1 MSLFQKRK
9 SCKSCS
15 SCQKTACRKTAEKN
29 RLCVLISGC
38 KRSIAQAHC
47 HSLVARPGLEPG
59 VRAYEARV
67 LPLHYRTI
75 KSLFVHRWPLFVL
88 NCILQLLLPT
98 EFAGTAGFEP
108 APRGSSNHRSTVGAT
123 SPCCFAVL
131 HFKFFGFAVSE
142 PENGIEPLSTDYKSA
157 ALPLCYTGFWR
168 LRQDSNLQPSA

>member
-1 MSLFQKRK
+1 MPILS
-9 SCKSCS
+9 
-15 SCQKTACRKTAEKN
+15 KN
-29 RLCVLISGC
+29 CLSKNCGEIRLCVLISGC

-47 HSLVARPGLEPG
+47 HSLVAQMGFEPITW
-59 VRAYEARV
+59 AYETQM
-67 LPLHYRTI
+67 LPLHYRAI

-108 APRGSSNHRSTVGAT
+108 ASRGSSNHRSTVGAT

-168 LRQDSNLQPSA
+168 LRQESNLQPSA